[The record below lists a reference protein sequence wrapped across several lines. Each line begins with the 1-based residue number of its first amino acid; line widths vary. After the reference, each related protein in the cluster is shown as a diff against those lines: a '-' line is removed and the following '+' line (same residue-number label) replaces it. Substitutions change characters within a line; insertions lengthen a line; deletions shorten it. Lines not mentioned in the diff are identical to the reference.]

1 MNKEYNDVELTT
13 EEVES
18 LNDPILADIST
29 DVETTESQEQ
39 ETTIEEPA
47 DEAVKESNV
56 VVDEFKGVEIDG
68 KAYDVDTIKSWM
80 DDANNK
86 SEWQKSNTEKAQ
98 QLSKWNKFVEK
109 INEDETFRDH
119 IKDFFFDDPD
129 SVSKLG
135 LDGKIE
141 LDLKSDD
148 QVAETPS
155 ELEARLAK
163 LEEYEQSRIMENR
176 VNILDSELTNLEE
189 KFPEYLGEEGQMQTF
204 LNFAEANGERFIV
217 NGLPSMEMAFKE
229 WSYDQ
234 MQDELNHYKKLGK
247 NSSRNKGKVINTSQ
261 AGVKEVKQP
270 KKITSYNEATM
281 DDPEI
286 AKYFEE

>member
-56 VVDEFKGVEIDG
+56 VVDDFKGVEIDG

-98 QLSKWNKFVEK
+98 ELSKWNKFVEK
-109 INEDETFRDH
+109 VNEDETFRDH

-148 QVAETPS
+148 RVTETPS
-155 ELEARLAK
+155 ELEMRLAK
-163 LEEYEQSRIMENR
+163 LEEFEQSRIMENR
-176 VNILDSELTNLEE
+176 VNTLDSELTSLEE

-247 NSSRNKGKVINTSQ
+247 NSSRNTGKVINTSQ

-270 KKITSYNEATM
+270 KKITSYSEATM
-281 DDPEI
+281 DDPDI

>member
-1 MNKEYNDVELTT
+1 MNKEYNDVEITA
-13 EEVES
+13 EEMES
-18 LNDPILADIST
+18 LNDPILT
-29 DVETTESQEQ
+29 DVTTNVETTESQEQ
-39 ETTIEEPA
+39 ETTQEEPA
-47 DEAVKESNV
+47 EAVNESNV

-98 QLSKWNKFVEK
+98 ELSKWNKFVEK
-109 INEDETFRDH
+109 VNEDETFRDH

-148 QVAETPS
+148 RVTETPS
-155 ELEARLAK
+155 ELEMRLAK
-163 LEEYEQSRIMENR
+163 LEEFEQSRIMENR
-176 VNILDSELTNLEE
+176 VNTLDSELTNLEE

-247 NSSRNKGKVINTSQ
+247 NSSRNTGKVINTSQ

-270 KKITSYNEATM
+270 KKITSYSEATM
-281 DDPEI
+281 DDPDI